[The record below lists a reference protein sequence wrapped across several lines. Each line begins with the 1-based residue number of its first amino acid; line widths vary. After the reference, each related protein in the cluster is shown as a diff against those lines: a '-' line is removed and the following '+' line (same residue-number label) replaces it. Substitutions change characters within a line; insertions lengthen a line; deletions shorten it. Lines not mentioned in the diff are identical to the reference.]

1 MTRNSIRFSYLWD
14 KLMAPRFT
22 TIRSWNLEKEDYYR
36 SLVGQKFQIRKTQ
49 ERYPFYREYVVCH
62 AYLESVVKINPAQA
76 PDYSLLEMDVMLNG
90 SVDRD
95 WLAKIMKMEDALLMT
110 FSRSPVPHQSL
121 LEVQ

>member
-1 MTRNSIRFSYLWD
+1 ML
-14 KLMAPRFT
+14 P
-22 TIRSWNLEKEDYYR
+22 
-36 SLVGQKFQIRKTQ
+36 
-49 ERYPFYREYVVCH
+49 P
-62 AYLESVVKINPAQA
+62 YLESVVKINPAQA